1 MLTFV
6 INWMYFFLYQCHYEF
21 IIANW
26 DCIITTAQ
34 LLIILKYKNIYMYKS
49 KKYTSSNVTNNVVSS
64 SWLSF

>member
-6 INWMYFFLYQCHYEF
+6 INWMYFVLYQGHYEF

-34 LLIILKYKNIYMYKS
+34 LLIILKYIKISTCTNQ
-49 KKYTSSNVTNNVVSS
+49 KKKIQ
-64 SWLSF
+64 